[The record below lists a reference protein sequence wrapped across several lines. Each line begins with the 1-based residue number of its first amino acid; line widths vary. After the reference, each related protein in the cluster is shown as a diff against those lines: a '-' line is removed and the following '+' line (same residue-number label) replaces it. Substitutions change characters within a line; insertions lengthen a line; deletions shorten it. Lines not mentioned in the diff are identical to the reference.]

1 MVYHQ
6 FMKHSNDYIYSKF
19 YKEHFAYG
27 KCTWRNGTQSARR
40 FWYHWGNPEARY
52 IRCSIKEFRALARNQ
67 ARSIRRNALKRI
79 SVDSNEELIEEVE
92 TIIFQ
97 SENKFGKWYW
107 FD

>member
-1 MVYHQ
+1 MIIFIASFTKSTLLMENALGEMELNLLDV
-6 FMKHSNDYIYSKF
+6 FGII
-19 YKEHFAYG
+19 G
-27 KCTWRNGTQSARR
+27 
-40 FWYHWGNPEARY
+40 GNPEARY
-52 IRCSIKEFRALARNQ
+52 IRRSIKEFRALARNQ